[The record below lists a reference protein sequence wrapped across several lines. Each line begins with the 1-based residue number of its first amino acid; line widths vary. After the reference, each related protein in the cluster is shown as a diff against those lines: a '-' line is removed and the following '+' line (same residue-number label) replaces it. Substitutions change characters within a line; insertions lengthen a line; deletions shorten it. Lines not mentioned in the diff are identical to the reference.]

1 MIRFSGWTCSSLW
14 RRHAFSTV
22 HDSDPVSERPQQF
35 LEGFDLNIA
44 FARFDIRQNARRDLT
59 KSCVFRLRTA
69 GGETHGF
76 DERTDFGLGFR
87 NERRELFAQ
96 RIDLFFGKIAMYA
109 LQRR

>member
-1 MIRFSGWTCSSLW
+1 MIRFNGWTCSSLW
-14 RRHAFSTV
+14 RSQASSTA

-44 FARFDIRQNARRDLT
+44 FACFDIRQNTRCHLT
-59 KSCVFRLRTA
+59 KFCVFRLRAA

-76 DERTDFGLGFR
+76 DERADFGLGFR

-96 RIDLFFGKIAMYA
+96 YIDLVFGKIAMHA
-109 LQRR
+109 LQRC